1 MTDYSLPSDREAAD
15 GLAYGAR
22 LWRALAH
29 RIRPVLTLRVMV
41 FGTMMFMAVLPI
53 VAFYKWVERTS
64 FEKEIALVDESH
76 LIIAK
81 NLSAAFSRYVQDA
94 KSVFGLAVQNAGWF
108 PEFDGY
114 TGALANFN
122 FCHIVVVDGAGRVI
136 QVIEGDNEHAT
147 DLPDPAIMAELREI
161 AAQAGGEIAVSG
173 IRPHNGA
180 AHFFMVQQLA
190 GDHLAIAP
198 WSPAYVVKMQKS
210 IAFGE
215 LGHSM
220 VVDHEGRVVAH
231 PNAEW
236 QRISKDASKLS
247 VVQAMLRGETGVM
260 QFYSPPMQADMI
272 AGYTFVPETGWG
284 VMVPQPIRELAD
296 RAGTV
301 QSGAV
306 ALALFQLSLAILI
319 SWWLASWISRPIR
332 AIARSSV
339 QVSQGDYDARVPT
352 PPRHT
357 AVEIQQTAAAFN
369 TMVDGIRDRRERL
382 KAALFRA
389 ESVSRERAALLEA
402 AEQAN
407 RAKSSFVS
415 MVSHE
420 LRTPLTSVKAAME
433 LIDSGATG
441 EVTPEAKSLLGI
453 AIKNSRRLGTMINDL
468 LDMEKLNAGEMR
480 FTFARLNLAALA
492 ADAVRENA
500 SYAKLNDVTFEIDA
514 PEGPVMVEG
523 DFNRLTQVMANLL
536 SNAAKFSHAGG
547 TVEVSVFT
555 DGNRAIVDVRDH
567 GIGIPPDVGDR
578 IFETFVQLDSA
589 DNRAVGGSG
598 LGLGIARTIVAR
610 HRGKLGY
617 HPADGGGT
625 VFRFV
630 LPLATDDGTG
640 EPEGN
645 AAT

>member
-1 MTDYSLPSDREAAD
+1 MTDSSLPTGANGAIENDFEADWRRLGTGRE
-15 GLAYGAR
+15 
-22 LWRALAH
+22 
-29 RIRPVLTLRVMV
+29 RPVLSLRVMV
-41 FGTMMFMAVLPI
+41 FATMVLMACLPI
-53 VAFYKWVERTS
+53 AAFYKWVERTS
-64 FEKEIALVDESH
+64 FEKEIALVDENH

-81 NLSAAFSRYVQDA
+81 NLSATFSRYVRDA
-94 KSVFGLAVQNAGWF
+94 KAVFGLAVQNAGWF

-114 TGALANFN
+114 TAALANFN
-122 FCHIVVVDGAGRVI
+122 FCHIVVVDDAGRVI
-136 QVIEGDNEHAT
+136 QLIKGDNDHPT
-147 DLPDPAIMAELREI
+147 DLPAPEIMAELREI
-161 AAQAGGEIAVSG
+161 AAAAGGDIAVSG
-173 IRPHNGA
+173 IRQHNGSG
-180 AHFFMVQQLA
+180 HFFMVQQLE
-190 GDHLAIAP
+190 GNRLAIAP
-198 WSPAYVVKMQKS
+198 WSPAYVVQMQKS

-220 VVDHEGRVVAH
+220 VVDHEGLVVAH

-236 QRISKDASKLS
+236 QRINKDASKLS
-247 VVQAMLRGETGVM
+247 VVQAMLRGGTGVA

-306 ALALFQLSLAILI
+306 ALALFQLSLAVLI
-319 SWWLASWISRPIR
+319 SWWLASWIARPIR
-332 AIARSSV
+332 SIAGSSV
-339 QVSQGDYDARVPT
+339 RVSNGDYDARVPDL
-352 PPRHT
+352 PAHT
-357 AVEIQQTAAAFN
+357 AVEIQQTANAFN
-369 TMVDGIRDRRERL
+369 TMLDGIRDQTERL

-389 ESVSRERAALLEA
+389 ESVSRERAALLDA

-420 LRTPLTSVKAAME
+420 LRTPLTSIKGAME

-441 EVTPEAKSLLGI
+441 DVTPEAKSLLGI
-453 AIKNSRRLGTMINDL
+453 AIKNSRRLATMINDL
-468 LDMEKLNAGEMR
+468 LDVEKLNSGEMR
-480 FTFARLNLAALA
+480 FSFAPLDLAALA

-500 SYAKLNDVTFEIDA
+500 SYARLNDVTFELAA

-523 DFNRLTQVMANLL
+523 DHNRLTQVMANLL

-547 TVEVSVFT
+547 TVEIDVGVR
-555 DGNRAIVDVRDH
+555 DGRAFVEVRDH
-567 GIGIPPDVGDR
+567 GIGIPVEAGDR
-578 IFETFVQLDSA
+578 IFDTFVQLDSA

-598 LGLGIARTIVAR
+598 LGLSIARTIVTR

-617 HPADGGGT
+617 RQAEGGGT
-625 VFRFV
+625 IFFFA
-630 LPLATDDGTG
+630 LPLAAERRVSDLA
-640 EPEGN
+640 EGSS
-645 AAT
+645 